1 MKGAA
6 EEALMKDIAR
16 DAVEPD
22 RNTRRYTAESTQGL
36 ARRPGL
42 IVVAAG
48 VLAVVVCAANFAL
61 GEVSGGLA
69 AAIVGLLAFGVGLDW
84 LGMDRRR
91 IRQAERERSV
101 SRPAG

>member
-1 MKGAA
+1 MKGTA

-16 DAVEPD
+16 DPVEH
-22 RNTRRYTAESTQGL
+22 RQNTRRYAHES
-36 ARRPGL
+36 ARGIVKRPGS

-48 VLAVVVCAANFAL
+48 VLAVVVCATNFAL
-61 GEVSGGLA
+61 GEVSGGVA

-91 IRQAERERSV
+91 IRQAERDRSV
-101 SRPAG
+101 SHPAG

>member
-1 MKGAA
+1 MN
-6 EEALMKDIAR
+6 DIAR
-16 DAVEPD
+16 DPVERD
-22 RNTRRYTAESTQGL
+22 LNTRRHVDISAHGL
-36 ARRPGL
+36 ARRPGF

-48 VLAVVVCAANFAL
+48 VLAVVVCVVNFAL
-61 GEVSGGLA
+61 GEVSGGVA

-101 SRPAG
+101 GRLAG

>member
-1 MKGAA
+1 MKN
-6 EEALMKDIAR
+6 IAR
-16 DAVEPD
+16 DPVERD
-22 RNTRRYTAESTQGL
+22 QNIRRYADESAHGL

-42 IVVAAG
+42 IVVGAG
-48 VLAVVVCAANFAL
+48 VLAVVVCVANFAL
-61 GEVSGGLA
+61 GEVSGGVA

-101 SRPAG
+101 NRAKV